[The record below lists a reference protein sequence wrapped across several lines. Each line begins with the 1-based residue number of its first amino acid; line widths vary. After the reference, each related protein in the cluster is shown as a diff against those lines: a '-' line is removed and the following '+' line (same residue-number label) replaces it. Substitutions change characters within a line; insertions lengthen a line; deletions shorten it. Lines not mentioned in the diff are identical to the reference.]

1 MPETLRAYVERM
13 ARFTTIEDE
22 FMAETEDGEAL
33 RERYEDAD
41 EYRADLD
48 DDRLCGELNT
58 LEEMIRDARELL
70 AQPDP
75 TRAALEAAEHWIE
88 EQAWSPI
95 AENGEILRTIRD
107 ALGKPHDAPDA
118 APAAP
123 QTPDASALML
133 EALRLALPVCE
144 DAYEDAKLAEG
155 VAGEYRREAE
165 QSTAA
170 ALAAWEAVKAAI
182 AANGEG

>member
-22 FMAETEDGEAL
+22 FTAETEDGEAL

-70 AQPDP
+70 AQPD
-75 TRAALEAAEHWIE
+75 
-88 EQAWSPI
+88 
-95 AENGEILRTIRD
+95 
-107 ALGKPHDAPDA
+107 APDA

-133 EALRLALPVCE
+133 EALRLAAERIEINNYGGEE
-144 DAYEDAKLAEG
+144 DEHLA
-155 VAGEYRREAE
+155 VIR
-165 QSTAA
+165 
-170 ALAAWEAVKAAI
+170 AAI
-182 AANGEG
+182 ATGEA